1 MIDSGR
7 EAKPNSYRTLLLALL
22 VAVTFFMENLDATVI
37 TTALPQMARDFA
49 SSPVALNIG
58 VSAYLLAVAV
68 FIPMSGWLAER
79 FGARTVFAS
88 AILIFTLASILCGF
102 SETLAMFTLSRILQ
116 GIGGAMMVPVGRM
129 VVLRVTEKKEMVKT
143 IAFITW
149 PGLIAPVLGPPLGGL
164 IVTYGHWPWIF

>member
-7 EAKPNSYRTLLLALL
+7 EARPNSHRTLLLALL

-37 TTALPQMARDFA
+37 TTAIPQMARDFA

-79 FGARTVFAS
+79 FGARTIFAS
-88 AILIFTLASILCGF
+88 AILIFTLASILC
-102 SETLAMFTLSRILQ
+102 
-116 GIGGAMMVPVGRM
+116 
-129 VVLRVTEKKEMVKT
+129 
-143 IAFITW
+143 
-149 PGLIAPVLGPPLGGL
+149 
-164 IVTYGHWPWIF
+164 